1 MTKPD
6 VLRLHLPAGAAAFTT
21 LRGCVDAALPYD
33 GVSICTYTG
42 DAPSHVADSLAALSS
57 CTGIPSERIVSA
69 RQTHSVNVAYVS
81 RPAAIENTDALVS
94 DRPGIAIGVHTADCV
109 PVVLF
114 DPVARII
121 GAVHSGWRGTV
132 GRISAAAVREMCTLG
147 ATPGQIHAAMGP
159 CICPDCF
166 EVGEEVAEEFIKA
179 NLGGFIIRKPGAKPH
194 IDLPAAV
201 AATLM
206 ESGLEKSNIALP
218 PECNR
223 CRPDLFFSARRL
235 GTSSGRTFTF
245 IHLENQ

>member
-6 VLRLHLPAGAAAFTT
+6 LLRLHLPAGAVAFTT
-21 LRGCVDAALPYD
+21 LRGCADATLPYD
-33 GVSICTYTG
+33 GLSICTYTG
-42 DAPSHVADSLAALSS
+42 DDPLHVADSLAALSS
-57 CTGIPSERIVSA
+57 CTGLPSERIVSA

-81 RPAAIENTDALVS
+81 HPAVFENTDALVS

-114 DPVARII
+114 DPVARIV

-132 GRISAAAVREMCTLG
+132 GRISATAVRGMCARG
-147 ATPGQIHAAMGP
+147 ATPASIHAAMGP

-166 EVGEEVAEEFIKA
+166 EVGEEVAQEFIKA
-179 NLGGFIIRKPGAKPH
+179 NLGSFVIRKPGVKPH

-206 ESGLEKSNIALP
+206 ESGLAKNNIALP
-218 PECNR
+218 PECSR

-245 IHLENQ
+245 IYLKNR